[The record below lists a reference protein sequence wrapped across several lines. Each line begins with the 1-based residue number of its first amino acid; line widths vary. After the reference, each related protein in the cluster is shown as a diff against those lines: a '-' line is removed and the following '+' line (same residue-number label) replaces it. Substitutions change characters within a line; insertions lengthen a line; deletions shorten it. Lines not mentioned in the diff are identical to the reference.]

1 MRDGRGHL
9 QTHDMISER
18 MVDLLNIAG
27 LYVLSTECHGGSFSR
42 TRCSSDE
49 FGGASGILSTLNFK
63 TRNIE
68 RCRPEVLAPV
78 LSDPGRVRWKPTHRD
93 VVDTCPILP
102 AFVDRYLRIL
112 PESLGDIAGA
122 R

>member
-1 MRDGRGHL
+1 MRDGRGRW

-18 MVDLLNIAG
+18 MVDLLNCAV

-42 TRCSSDE
+42 CSSDE
-49 FGGASGILSTLNFK
+49 FGGASGILSALNFK

-68 RCRPEVLAPV
+68 RYRPEVLAPV

-102 AFVDRYLRIL
+102 ALVDRYLRIL
-112 PESLGDIAGA
+112 PERLGDIEGA